1 MITTGQTVLQTIT
14 TGQSQIKSA
23 VRSKV
28 YRADTLGS
36 DWEEVPYLYVDD
48 LAIRAA
54 PGIDDCRL
62 TYLYGS
68 ICHPGETEFEQF
80 EPLDLVGS
88 YLKVLLEGA
97 NVDGDDVTWYG
108 LVEIDDTTPLGSGP
122 QSDEPR
128 GRQRFTA
135 FGLLR
140 LLERSLILSSQIDA
154 SQATP
159 LPTQAVMVEY
169 GEQFNELGKANKNRQ
184 GNRAEQTKDGSPTA
198 PYWFS
203 RTITSNSIWTADDA
217 VRYLLATHPPRDGN
231 DDPVCD
237 WVLDGDP
244 GDTRLSWYDPLV
256 ATDGRT
262 VKTVLDELIP
272 YRRGVSY
279 AVRYDETPGL
289 RGRVTVVPFSFASE
303 DLTLPDDRVLP
314 ANAQPV
320 TLDFEN
326 ALDVEARIVESVTT
340 SYDEVVAMGK
350 FATSTCTLAFGR
362 TAFQRGSSFL
372 FRPDWTNTQEQAYRS
387 GASGRAGYS
396 SLALATQYEANTR
409 YRQRDDLR
417 PVFRRWSL
425 YEYWDG
431 LVWDYEQDESVA
443 TKYSFNPPWYQ
454 SETTGYSAR
463 DSKPRADPI
472 QPFAEKNEIP
482 HYAAS
487 RLVFEPYLPFQ
498 DQGDYTSDRIAKQT
512 WQADLPDGLDPQYL
526 PPLLYTITDNSTVS
540 APRYDVLHRLAE
552 QSSNERQRRRW
563 SATLRV
569 LPDRPAVEVD
579 VHGAPQH
586 FLTADSVGTIVGLE
600 PYNDPSKESGIQFEQ
615 MRATLTLRLPW
626 RVQQRKK
633 IRDTVAG
640 GRPWRQLVIPVDAR
654 LDYVVPDTVVRI
666 SDGRAERSTGGF
678 VRDDRL
684 RLSQIVEAACR
695 WYQTERQTLFFRIRG
710 VVETVTLG
718 QLITSV
724 GGRYTLE
731 GINTP
736 VTGIRYDLVQQVT
749 ELETSLAQVDFA

>member
-1 MITTGQTVLQTIT
+1 MITTGQTVLQKVT
-14 TGQSQIKSA
+14 TGRSQIKSA

-28 YRADTLGS
+28 FRADTLGG
-36 DWEEVPYLYVDD
+36 DWEEVPWLYCDD
-48 LAIRAA
+48 LALRAA

-62 TYLYGS
+62 SYLYGP
-68 ICHPGETEFEQF
+68 ICQPGEKTFELF

-88 YLKVLLEGA
+88 FVKVVLEGA
-97 NVDGDDVTWYG
+97 TVNGDDVTWYG
-108 LVEIDDTTPLGSGP
+108 VVEIEDTTPLGAGP
-122 QSDEPR
+122 QSEEPR

-159 LPTQAVMVEY
+159 LPTQAVTVEY
-169 GEQFNELGKANKNRQ
+169 GEQFNELGKALKNRQ
-184 GNRAEQTKDGSPTA
+184 GNRAEKPKDGSPTA

-203 RTITSNSIWTADDA
+203 RTITSDSVWTADDA
-217 VRYLLATHPPRDGN
+217 VRYLLANHAPRDGE
-231 DDPVCD
+231 DELVCD

-256 ATDGRT
+256 QTDGRT
-262 VKTVLDELIP
+262 VKTVLDDLIP

-279 AVRYDETPGL
+279 AVRYDEAPGP

-320 TLDFEN
+320 ELNFEQ
-326 ALDVEARIVESVTT
+326 ALDIEARIVQSVTT
-340 SYDEVVAMGK
+340 SYDEVVAMGT

-362 TAFQRGSSFL
+362 TNGQRGSSFL
-372 FRPDWTNTQEQAYRS
+372 FRPDWTQTQEQAYRT
-387 GASGRAGYS
+387 GASGGAGYS
-396 SLALATQYEANTR
+396 GSALAAQYEANTR

-417 PVFRRWSL
+417 PVFRRWAI

-431 LVWDYEQDESVA
+431 LVWDYEKDESAA
-443 TKYSFNPPWYQ
+443 TKYSFNPPWYE
-454 SETTGYSAR
+454 SEKTGFSAR
-463 DSKPRADPI
+463 DSKPQADPI
-472 QPFAEKNEIP
+472 QPYSEKNEVP

-487 RLVFEPYLPFQ
+487 RLVFEAHLPFQ
-498 DQGDYTSDRIAKQT
+498 DLADYTGDRIKSGDWKKDVPAGIEPHF
-512 WQADLPDGLDPQYL
+512 LS
-526 PPLLYTITDNSTVS
+526 PLVYVITDNSTIS
-540 APRYDVLHRLAE
+540 APKYDALHRLAE
-552 QSSNERQRRRW
+552 HSSNERQRRRW

-569 LPDRPAVEVD
+569 LPDRPAVEID

-586 FLTADSVGTIVGLE
+586 FLTADSAGTIVGLD
-600 PYNDPSKESGIQFEQ
+600 PYNDPSKENGIMFEM
-615 MRATLTLRLPW
+615 MRATITLRLPW

-633 IRDTVAG
+633 IRDTVVG
-640 GRPWRQLVIPVDAR
+640 GRPWRRLVIPVEAR

-695 WYQTERQTLFFRIRG
+695 WYQTERQTLQFRIRG

-736 VTGIRYDLVQQVT
+736 VTAIRYDLVQQVT
-749 ELETSLAQVDFA
+749 ELETSLAEVDFA